1 MVWEITPEEL
11 LERYADGERNFA
23 GIDLIKYHRPSPY
36 SPKQP
41 YRDTIELENVVLR
54 DINLRG
60 ANFEQIYLTGVDL
73 TGADLCGIFLN
84 GCNLVEGIIRDANLR
99 AANLQLSGFFD
110 ADLRGTNLDYMNAS
124 SADFRGVQIGFF
136 ERAILAETNFKG
148 AHTESGLICRGQN
161 LIWNT
166 TMPDG
171 TIVRGPQWGNG
182 RDAR

>member
-41 YRDTIELENVVLR
+41 YRQPIELENVVLR

-60 ANFEQIYLTGVDL
+60 ANFEEICLTGVDL
-73 TGADLCGIFLN
+73 TGADLGGIFMRD
-84 GCNLVEGIIRDANLR
+84 CRLVKGIIRDANLR
-99 AANLQLSGFFD
+99 AANLRFSGFFE

-124 SADFRGVQIGFF
+124 SADFRGVQIGSF
-136 ERAILAETNFKG
+136 ECAILANTDFEG
-148 AHTESGLICRGQN
+148 AHTESGLICRGRN

-166 TMPDG
+166 TTPDG
-171 TIVRGPQWGNG
+171 TIVRDPQWGNG

>member
-73 TGADLCGIFLN
+73 TGADLGGIFMSDCRLFK
-84 GCNLVEGIIRDANLR
+84 GTIRDANLR
-99 AANLQLSGFFD
+99 AASLRFGSFFE

-124 SADFRGVQIGFF
+124 SADFRGVQIGSF
-136 ERAILAETNFKG
+136 ERAILAQTNFEG
-148 AHTESGLICRGQN
+148 AHTESGLICRGMN

-166 TMPDG
+166 TMPNG
-171 TIVRGPQWGNG
+171 SIIHGPQWGNG

>member
-1 MVWEITPEEL
+1 MVWKITPEEL

-23 GIDLIKYHRPSPY
+23 GIELVYSGWPSSSSKYSSPGIDL
-36 SPKQP
+36 
-41 YRDTIELENVVLR
+41 DGVFLR

-60 ANFEQIYLTGVDL
+60 AYFPQVYLTGVDL
-73 TGADLCGIFLN
+73 TGADLGGIFMR

-99 AANLQLSGFFD
+99 AANLEESGFFD

-124 SADFRGVQIGFF
+124 GAGFRGVQIGSF
-136 ERAILAETNFKG
+136 ERAILADANFEG
-148 AHTESGLICRGQN
+148 AHISSGLICRGMN

-171 TIVRGPQWGNG
+171 TVIRGPQWGND

>member
-1 MVWEITPEEL
+1 MAWEITPEEL

-23 GIDLIKYHRPSPY
+23 GIELVYSGWPSSSSKYSSPGIDL
-36 SPKQP
+36 
-41 YRDTIELENVVLR
+41 DGVVLR

-60 ANFEQIYLTGVDL
+60 AYFPEVYLTGVDL
-73 TGADLCGIFLN
+73 TGADLGGIFMR
-84 GCNLVEGIIRDANLR
+84 GCNLVKGIIRDANLR
-99 AANLQLSGFFD
+99 AANLQFSGFFE

-124 SADFRGVQIGFF
+124 SAGFREVQIGSF
-136 ERAILAETNFKG
+136 EHTILAETNFKG

-166 TMPDG
+166 TMPNG